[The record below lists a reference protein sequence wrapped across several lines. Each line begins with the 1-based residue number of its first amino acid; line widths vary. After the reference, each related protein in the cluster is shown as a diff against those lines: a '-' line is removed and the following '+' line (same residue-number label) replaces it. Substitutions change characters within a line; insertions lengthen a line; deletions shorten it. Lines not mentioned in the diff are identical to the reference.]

1 MVSKTSRIAL
11 VVAAAHRPRRR
22 PETLFEQ
29 LDTAIGNLQD
39 ARRKATQKNPA
50 LALFES
56 RNKNTDKLLEQ
67 ASAISANHH
76 RNAGAKNDAM
86 PDSTN
91 LIDALNNAAESWIK
105 A

>member
-1 MVSKTSRIAL
+1 MRSRIGGSSSASTSTQTGN
-11 VVAAAHRPRRR
+11 AI
-22 PETLFEQ
+22 EQ

-76 RNAGAKNDAM
+76 RNAGGKNDAT
-86 PDSTN
+86 PDSTA
-91 LIDALNNAAESWIK
+91 LIDALNSTAASWMK

>member
-1 MVSKTSRIAL
+1 MRNRIGGSSSAS
-11 VVAAAHRPRRR
+11 ATTQNHE
-22 PETLFEQ
+22 PESAIER
-29 LDTAIGNLQD
+29 LDMAIGNLQD
-39 ARRKATQKNPA
+39 ARREATQKNPA
-50 LALFES
+50 LALFTS

-91 LIDALNNAAESWIK
+91 LIDALRK
-105 A
+105 R

>member
-1 MVSKTSRIAL
+1 MRNRISGSSSASTSTQTGNAI
-11 VVAAAHRPRRR
+11 
-22 PETLFEQ
+22 EQ

-76 RNAGAKNDAM
+76 RNAGGKNDAT
-86 PDSTN
+86 PDSTA
-91 LIDALNNAAESWIK
+91 LIDALNSTAASWMK